1 MVEPSG
7 APVAKALLTP
17 LGGAFAR
24 HDARRNSMPAGAI
37 LVALILSV
45 SSPAFAGCKEPET
58 GTKNIPVLSPRL
70 SAVVTGAGRLQFYSA
85 PNANC
90 AMVGV
95 FIIPKDEVIAYA
107 RSDDGWSS
115 VMYFNPKTGND
126 VQGWVRSSRL
136 KTTGTIGQ

>member
-24 HDARRNSMPAGAI
+24 HDARRDSMPARAI

-70 SAVVTGAGRLQFYSA
+70 SAVVIGTGRLQFYSA

-90 AMVGV
+90 AMAGV

-136 KTTGTIGQ
+136 KATGTVGN

>member
-24 HDARRNSMPAGAI
+24 HDARRDSMPARAI

-70 SAVVTGAGRLQFYSA
+70 SAVVIGTGRLQFYSA

-90 AMVGV
+90 AMAGV

>member
-24 HDARRNSMPAGAI
+24 HDARRNGMPARPI

-58 GTKNIPVLSPRL
+58 GTKKIPVLSPRL
-70 SAVVTGAGRLQFYSA
+70 SAVVIGTGRLQFYSA
-85 PNANC
+85 PNADC
-90 AMVGV
+90 AMAGV